1 MKKIK
6 TILDREPVS
15 SDYIKSQE
23 NFGQVIH
30 QVNQLSVPIWK
41 TGWFY
46 GPIGM
51 AVVAVAVSV
60 ATIDPAN
67 AESTAVPESVA
78 ATSFQSPTLDEAE
91 RVPVS
96 EVNSVHA
103 EDVKPVAAPEPRSEE
118 VELTRPMSNSSL
130 TSPALEPKIV
140 QEVPTRVNGV
150 EATTATTVK
159 KNILPHIGNYFM
171 GEIPV
176 SDLTMPLECN
186 DEIRIIAFNVHFNTT
201 NGTETA
207 SIIGNKVPQKIVD
220 VIKAHNIGYMVSFTD
235 IKGKTAEGKVV
246 SLLPMNFVATS
257 TR

>member
-1 MKKIK
+1 MKRNK

-23 NFGQVIH
+23 NFGQVIS
-30 QVNQLSVPIWK
+30 QVNQLSVPVWK

-60 ATIDPAN
+60 ATIDPVN
-67 AESTAVPESVA
+67 AESTAVPESLA
-78 ATSFQSPTLDEAE
+78 TTSFQSSLMAE
-91 RVPVS
+91 V
-96 EVNSVHA
+96 EHA
-103 EDVKPVAAPEPRSEE
+103 PAKVEE
-118 VELTRPMSNSSL
+118 VELELTPTPNPVVEPSRPMSYTSVAV
-130 TSPALEPKIV
+130 TSPAQEEV
-140 QEVPTRVNGV
+140 QEAPKRVEVAPSNVVG
-150 EATTATTVK
+150 TGK
-159 KNILPHIGNYFM
+159 KNILPHIGNYFL
-171 GEIPV
+171 GDIPV
-176 SDLTMPLECN
+176 SDLILPLECN
-186 DEIRIIAFNVHFNTT
+186 EDISIIAFNVHFNTT

-235 IKGKTAEGKVV
+235 IKGKTSEGKVV